1 MADSDCVGHFINDGK
16 KQDQAVAICSNNPKA
31 HQAQKIAQITN
42 HGRILSAQF
51 TGQSLNKFFNSKKKQ
66 NLFLPLR

>member
-1 MADSDCVGHFINDGK
+1 MVDSNCVGHFINDGK

-42 HGRILSAQF
+42 HGKILSAQLS
-51 TGQSLNKFFNSKKKQ
+51 GESLNKFFDSKKKL
-66 NLFLPLR
+66 N